1 MENIEKIKSVL
12 SKLGLQEPEIDIK
25 ESGSGKIDGSIVSK
39 VFEGMSQSER
49 QNYIWDHLEKELNE
63 ETHKIIRLI
72 LTLTPEETDE
82 DRLEAA

>member
-39 VFEGMSQSER
+39 AGDARNPISR
-49 QNYIWDHLEKELNE
+49 
-63 ETHKIIRLI
+63 
-72 LTLTPEETDE
+72 
-82 DRLEAA
+82 